1 MAIRR
6 IPHRPRRLTELAT
19 AMDRTTG
26 AVAIHP
32 TAMLATAIH
41 LMAMATAILLMAT
54 AATTVRVIGWPGEWR
69 FIESAGE
76 RPHLADVPSSVP
88 SCNLVPV
95 MSAAASLDP
104 MRNRYQHGDPANVMC
119 SR

>member
-54 AATTVRVIGWPGEWR
+54 AATTVRAIGWPGEWR

-95 MSAAASLDP
+95 NECGS
-104 MRNRYQHGDPANVMC
+104 V
-119 SR
+119 SRSYA